1 MKYLTLTL
9 AALSLLIFTS
19 CQEEKAATPAKA
31 PVAEITLDPTLFSQ
45 KLDEGVTIS
54 EARKLK
60 AGDQVTVNG
69 KIMGTN
75 TVFVDGR
82 ASFVM
87 GDPEKLTSCDLRE
100 GDSCKSPWDVC
111 CEDSKDITAN
121 TLSVQLADENGM
133 VLKTGLKGKSGLKEL
148 ALLTVQGTVSP
159 QSSEQ
164 AMIINA
170 TAIQVK

>member
-31 PVAEITLDPTLFSQ
+31 PVAEIKLNPTLFSQ
-45 KLDEGVTIS
+45 ELDEGVTIS

-60 AGDQVTVNG
+60 AGDQVTVKG
-69 KIMGTN
+69 KIIGAHS
-75 TVFVDGR
+75 VFVDGR

-100 GDSCKSPWDVC
+100 GDSCKFPWDVC

-121 TLSVQLADENGM
+121 TLSVQLVDENGM
-133 VLKTGLKGKSGLKEL
+133 VLKTGLKGKNGLKEL
-148 ALLTVQGTVSP
+148 ALLIVQGTVSP
-159 QSSEQ
+159 QSSAES
-164 AMIINA
+164 MVINA
-170 TAIQVK
+170 TAIQVQ